1 MAIKSDVRMPQD
13 KLKAT
18 MAHLAAQGP
27 RDFYEGDL
35 ARSLAAD
42 VRSAGGA
49 LSVEDLMP
57 FKADLREPLE
67 ISYRGGKVFA
77 TPELTGGPTLAHTL
91 RQLQQSLQPGRSES
105 GCGGLRGLRHGAA
118 DGLPRTPERHG
129 RCRRPA
135 RARR

>member
-1 MAIKSDVRMPQD
+1 MIASAAADLRRYPASATAYLQDGLPPNSPWGIKSDVRMPQD

-57 FKADLREPLE
+57 FKA
-67 ISYRGGKVFA
+67 
-77 TPELTGGPTLAHTL
+77 
-91 RQLQQSLQPGRSES
+91 
-105 GCGGLRGLRHGAA
+105 
-118 DGLPRTPERHG
+118 
-129 RCRRPA
+129 
-135 RARR
+135 